1 MTKQWKQAWQA
12 ALLALVF
19 FFSPAQHSTAS
30 AESLDYSSSVQNG
43 KLVVS
48 ASLKNPGDGRSIGV
62 IAVGYDANG
71 KAIETKGA
79 DVFIPR
85 GQTGK
90 YQIVMDR
97 GAQIAKVE
105 VIPADLSNP
114 TGKLSSSA
122 YSLVNGK
129 MVVTAVVEN
138 GGDGRNIGVIAIG
151 YDANGKAIETKGL
164 DTFIPRNE
172 VGSYQIL
179 LDQGAKIA
187 NVNVLLADLSNPTGK
202 LSSEAFLQVN
212 GKTLVTAVV
221 ENGGDG
227 RNIGVF
233 AVGNDAKGKAVETKG
248 QDSFIPRN
256 EVGSYQIMLD
266 HGAAIS
272 GVKVYLADLS
282 NPTGKLS
289 SSAYTQVNGKMV
301 VTAVVENGGDGRSIG
316 VFAVGYDAKGKPVE
330 TAGQDT
336 FIPRNEVGNYNIV
349 LNQGA
354 KIASAKVFLADLSN
368 PAAKLSSSA
377 FTPVNGTMLVTAVA
391 ENGGDGKNIGVTAVG
406 YDAKGKAI
414 ASKSAKTFIPRNEVG
429 NYQLSLPNAGK
440 IVNVKVTLTTP

>member
-164 DTFIPRNE
+164 DT
-172 VGSYQIL
+172 
-179 LDQGAKIA
+179 
-187 NVNVLLADLSNPTGK
+187 
-202 LSSEAFLQVN
+202 
-212 GKTLVTAVV
+212 
-221 ENGGDG
+221 
-227 RNIGVF
+227 
-233 AVGNDAKGKAVETKG
+233 
-248 QDSFIPRN
+248 FIPRN